1 MLNIL
6 NKIGV
11 PYLLI
16 AIQILLL
23 SIVYAYKSFSIVFLI
38 FIVLI
43 IFLVIILFF
52 IIMNN
57 INKHSSKFKNF
68 KIHYYILYFAEAA
81 IILTGPYFFNV

>member
-23 SIVYAYKSFSIVFLI
+23 SIISVYKSFSIVFLI

-43 IFLVIILFF
+43 ILLTIILFV

-57 INKHSSKFKNF
+57 IKKHSSKFKNF
-68 KIHYYILYFAEAA
+68 KIHYYILYFLEAV
-81 IILTGPYFFNV
+81 IILAGPYFFNV